1 MINSLYIAI
10 EMNRL
15 SLKAEGV
22 FRTITHNRIPQ
33 IKKTTSTKNKNNTN
47 IKIYTR
53 SLNPK
58 TIY

>member
-33 IKKTTSTKNKNNTN
+33 IKKTTSTKNKNK
-47 IKIYTR
+47 IKHENLYDKYR
-53 SLNPK
+53 S
-58 TIY
+58 